1 MAPIKLHTT
10 SAETAKTEG
19 KGRYEYVFS
28 CPSSF
33 SLSFAVWLIDDY
45 TQKEPSGEVRVMLKG
60 ENIATVKAVKN
71 LSEYHTF
78 SGLPEGKYTLS
89 VESELYFPEERTVDT
104 RTLVGSKDPVVE
116 IILKPKPLYPFP
128 DRATL
133 LRGLLASA
141 TDSELPAGIT
151 VSMTSKMTDW
161 KIQGPIQVIP
171 DEKGEFVLYFRE
183 IIKGKVE
190 IILEIKGEGFEKV
203 VSASIEEGRSVYTGV
218 ISIS

>member
-1 MAPIKLHTT
+1 MTYVK
-10 SAETAKTEG
+10 SYTAHTEG
-19 KGRYEYVFS
+19 RNGEGYVFS

-33 SLSFAVWLIDDY
+33 SLSFAAWLIDDY

-60 ENIATVKAVKN
+60 ENIAIVKAMKN
-71 LSEYHTF
+71 LSGYHTF

-104 RTLVGSKDPVVE
+104 RTFVGSKDPVVE

-128 DRATL
+128 DQATL

-183 IIKGKVE
+183 FFKGKVE
-190 IILEIKGEGFEKV
+190 VIFEIEGEGIEKIV
-203 VSASIEEGRSVYTGV
+203 PASIEEGKSTYTGV
-218 ISIS
+218 ISIF